1 VFIIPPQL
9 ILPSLR
15 DKFCLTVFCS
25 LEETIVDDEDEK
37 PSSFYSE
44 KYCEQIAAK
53 IHLESSLP
61 TECVQL
67 YPGLLTNLRRRLSG
81 TKNDHAIAFAGMGPG
96 EAAAAMAAREKG
108 QLSHAQIQRRFTK
121 KSSRW

>member
-1 VFIIPPQL
+1 MSAHSFNVARRLSARVEPDL
-9 ILPSLR
+9 LP
-15 DKFCLTVFCS
+15 
-25 LEETIVDDEDEK
+25 
-37 PSSFYSE
+37 
-44 KYCEQIAAK
+44 K

-121 KSSRW
+121 KSSR